1 MSKIILITGPS
12 GVGKGTIEKE
22 LFKDENLNLS
32 FSISMTTRKKRD
44 NEIDGVHYYFTD
56 KKHFFD
62 LIDQNAF
69 LEYSNHFDNW
79 YGTLVSEVENK
90 LNQNKNVLIEV
101 ETNGAV
107 NIINRLK
114 EENKEDKLISIFIVA
129 PSLEE
134 LERRIRER
142 NSDSEEQIRK
152 RLARAKVELEY
163 KLYFKHIIK
172 NDNINIAIN
181 EIKRLIEKG

>member
-90 LNQNKNVLIEV
+90 LNQNKNILIEV

-114 EENKEDKLISIFIVA
+114 EENKEDKLISIFIVP

-142 NSDSEEQIRK
+142 NSDSEEQISK

>member
-1 MSKIILITGPS
+1 M
-12 GVGKGTIEKE
+12 
-22 LFKDENLNLS
+22 
-32 FSISMTTRKKRD
+32 
-44 NEIDGVHYYFTD
+44 
-56 KKHFFD
+56 
-62 LIDQNAF
+62 
-69 LEYSNHFDNW
+69 
-79 YGTLVSEVENK
+79 VSEVENK

-101 ETNGAV
+101 ETNGAI

-114 EENKEDKLISIFIVA
+114 EENKEDKLISIFIVP

-142 NSDSEEQIRK
+142 NSDSEEQISK

>member
-62 LIDQNAF
+62 LIEQNAF

-107 NIINRLK
+107 PPGIYTPIR
-114 EENKEDKLISIFIVA
+114 SIGT
-129 PSLEE
+129 
-134 LERRIRER
+134 
-142 NSDSEEQIRK
+142 K
-152 RLARAKVELEY
+152 RSPTTTPGRGL
-163 KLYFKHIIK
+163 
-172 NDNINIAIN
+172 
-181 EIKRLIEKG
+181 

>member
-69 LEYSNHFDNW
+69 LDYSNHFDNW
-79 YGTLVSEVENK
+79 YGTLV
-90 LNQNKNVLIEV
+90 
-101 ETNGAV
+101 
-107 NIINRLK
+107 
-114 EENKEDKLISIFIVA
+114 
-129 PSLEE
+129 
-134 LERRIRER
+134 
-142 NSDSEEQIRK
+142 
-152 RLARAKVELEY
+152 
-163 KLYFKHIIK
+163 
-172 NDNINIAIN
+172 
-181 EIKRLIEKG
+181 